1 MKKIITICLLFLILL
16 GSYAFSAQDPFSS
29 GEKTEQRR
37 EERINYPRF
46 LEPVLSVISSWQKA
60 LRGHLSRLGREIREN
75 PSGRSFWLFLLFSF
89 VYGAIHALGP
99 GHGKSIVYAYFL
111 SRPGNYFQ
119 GLFMGNFITFTHVS
133 SAVAVVLVTYCVLKT
148 AGLTSFESARVTME
162 KISYA
167 LLILL
172 GIFLFGYKIYELRTD
187 KSSTWL
193 EPTTHRAGFRDLIF
207 VALATGLVPC
217 PGAALVLVF
226 AITLKILV
234 PGLLAMMFI
243 AVGMGLTTSFFAL
256 FSIASRNAIF
266 HLTARSHKIFTLAHA
281 SFSLAG
287 ALAIT
292 LIGSLLFFSEF

>member
-1 MKKIITICLLFLILL
+1 MKKIITICLLFFILL
-16 GSYAFSAQDPFSS
+16 SSYTLSAQDPFSS
-29 GEKTEQRR
+29 SEKTEQRR
-37 EERINYPRF
+37 EERIDYPRF
-46 LEPVLSVISSWQKA
+46 LEPVLSLISSWQKA
-60 LRGHLSRLGREIREN
+60 LRGHVSRLGREIREN

-89 VYGAIHALGP
+89 VYGAVHALGP

-111 SRPGNYFQ
+111 SRPGNYLQ
-119 GLFMGNFITFTHVS
+119 GLFMGNFITFIHVS
-133 SAVAVVLVTYCVLKT
+133 SAVAVVLITYFVLKT

-172 GIFLFGYKIYELRTD
+172 GILLFGYKIYELRID

-193 EPTTHRAGFRDLIF
+193 EPLTHGAGFRNLTF

-234 PGLLAMMFI
+234 PGLLAMMSI
-243 AVGMGLTTSFFAL
+243 ALGMGLTTSFFAL
-256 FSIASRNAIF
+256 FSIASRDVIF
-266 HLTARSHKIFTLAHA
+266 HLTARSHKVFTLVYA
-281 SFSLAG
+281 SLSLAG